1 MKDDVNEL
9 RRLAEFVSTLRYE
22 DLSPKTRDLAKLA
35 ILNIIGGIIVA
46 DHPTLNPGRASLL
59 RYAEGWGASPRA
71 TIIASKLKTAP
82 ELAALVNSGSAMMA
96 HGDDWSWPAKTH
108 LSSVVFP
115 AALALT
121 ESEGLGGKD
130 LITAYV
136 AGWEVAARVGEAIRW
151 SGRKIPFTSPVH
163 SLATAGVTANLRRL
177 PLDAALSALSIG
189 CDMGT
194 GLLAQ
199 GPYQHVVLRTPLGG
213 CLGIY
218 AGGIAEQGIEARP
231 DILATFCQ
239 IYGEFD
245 GSRIIDGLGE
255 RTLFEE
261 TGFLPKLFHFSTGIY
276 PTIVGIQRYLAGT
289 PIQTDGIGE
298 ISCEASPALRTVY
311 GAPPAGPR
319 ETTHFSLRLAI
330 GLALTD
336 SQVRYA
342 DVAQV
347 PNENPD
353 VTRLAERVTLAPS
366 KTHEDIVNLGV
377 EAEVTRTI
385 VTMRDGSTH
394 EIDSVPYAPVTDPT
408 ADRERVEHVFMARVS
423 SCWDHARASDLRDEI
438 YRLDEIEDI
447 EHLTRHLAN

>member
-9 RRLAEFVSTLRYE
+9 RRLAEFVSTLRYD
-22 DLSPKTRDLAKLA
+22 DLSPRTRELAKLA
-35 ILNIIGGIIVA
+35 ILNIVGGIIVS
-46 DHPTLNPGRASLL
+46 DHPTLNPGRTSLL
-59 RYAEGWGASPRA
+59 RYAERWGASPRS
-71 TIIASKLKTAP
+71 TVIASNLKTAP
-82 ELAALVNSGSAMMA
+82 ELAALVTSGSAMMA

-177 PLDAALSALSIG
+177 PLDQALSALSIS

-199 GPYQHVVLRTPLGG
+199 GPFQHVVLRTPLGG
-213 CLGIY
+213 CLGLY

-239 IYGEFD
+239 IYGEYD
-245 GSRIIDGLGE
+245 GSRIVDGLGE

-276 PTIVGIQRYLAGT
+276 PTIVGIQRYLT
-289 PIQTDGIGE
+289 ESPIAIDGIAN
-298 ISCEASPALRTVY
+298 ITCEASPALRTVY
-311 GAPPAGPR
+311 GAPPTGPR

-330 GLALTD
+330 SLALTG
-336 SQVRYA
+336 SHFRYA

-347 PNENPD
+347 PNANPE
-353 VTRLAERVTLAPS
+353 VTRLAERVSLAPS

-394 EIDSVPYAPVTDPT
+394 EIDSIPYAPVTDPD
-408 ADRERVEHVFMARVS
+408 ADRRRVEEVFMRRVS
-423 SCWDHARASDLRDEI
+423 SCWNDSRATNLRDEI

-447 EHLTRHLAN
+447 DHLTRHLAA

>member
-35 ILNIIGGIIVA
+35 ILNIIGGIIVS

-82 ELAALVNSGSAMMA
+82 ELAALVTSGSAMMA

-108 LSSVVFP
+108 LSSLVFP

-130 LITAYV
+130 LITAFV
-136 AGWEVAARVGEAIRW
+136 AGWEVAARVGQAIRW

-177 PLDAALSALSIG
+177 PLDATMSALSIG

-194 GLLAQ
+194 GLFAQ
-199 GPYQHVVLRTPLGG
+199 VPYQHVVLRTPLGG
-213 CLGIY
+213 FLGLY

-231 DILATFCQ
+231 DILAAFCQ
-239 IYGEFD
+239 IYGEYD
-245 GSRIIDGLGE
+245 GSRIVDGLGE
-255 RTLFEE
+255 RFVFEE
-261 TGFLPKLFHFSTGIY
+261 TGFLPKLFHFSTSVY
-276 PTIVGIQRYLAGT
+276 PTIVGIQQYVAT
-289 PIQTDGIGE
+289 KPIATQKIKA
-298 ISCEASPALRTVY
+298 IVCEASPAVLTVY
-311 GAPPAGPR
+311 SAPPAGPR

-330 GLALTD
+330 GLSLTG
-336 SQVRYA
+336 SQFRYA

-347 PNENPD
+347 PNENPE
-353 VTRLAERVTLAPS
+353 VTRLAECVTLVPS
-366 KTHEDIVNLGV
+366 KTHEDMVNLGV
-377 EAEVTRTI
+377 DAEVTRTI

-394 EIDSVPYAPVTDPT
+394 EIDSVPYAPITDPD
-408 ADRERVEHVFMARVS
+408 ADRQRVEDVFMGRVS
-423 SCWDHARASDLRDEI
+423 SCWDRARATALRDEI
-438 YRLDEIEDI
+438 YRLDEIDHI
-447 EHLTRHLAN
+447 GDLTRRLAA

>member
-59 RYAEGWGASPRA
+59 RYAESWGASPRA

-82 ELAALVNSGSAMMA
+82 ELAALVTSGSAMMA

-121 ESEGLGGKD
+121 ESEGRGGKD

-177 PLDAALSALSIG
+177 TLDATLSALSIG

-213 CLGIY
+213 FLGLY

-239 IYGEFD
+239 IYGEYD
-245 GSRIIDGLGE
+245 GSRIVDGLGE
-255 RTLFEE
+255 QTLFEK

-276 PTIVGIQRYLAGT
+276 PTIVGIQRHVAVT
-289 PIQTDGIGE
+289 PIVAGE
-298 ISCEASPALRTVY
+298 VASIACEASPALRTVY
-311 GAPPAGPR
+311 GAPPTGPR

-330 GLALTD
+330 GLALTG
-336 SQVRYA
+336 SQFRYA

-347 PNENPD
+347 PNENPE
-353 VTRLAERVTLAPS
+353 VTQLAELVTLVPS
-366 KTHEDIVNLGV
+366 KTHENMVNLGV
-377 EAEVTRTI
+377 ESEVTRTI
-385 VTMRDGSTH
+385 VTMRDGSTR
-394 EIDSVPYAPVTDPT
+394 EIDSIPYAPVTDPD
-408 ADRERVEHVFMARVS
+408 ADRQRVEEVFMERVS
-423 SCWDHARASDLRDEI
+423 SRWNDARATALRDEI
-438 YRLDEIEDI
+438 YRLDDIEDI
-447 EHLTRHLAN
+447 GHLIRHLAA